1 MNTLLLDNIR
11 LLVTYAGVMSMSYH
25 AGILIV
31 IITFSCGVSV
41 PFCLQIVIVLFADL
55 YRKK

>member
-1 MNTLLLDNIR
+1 
-11 LLVTYAGVMSMSYH
+11 MSYH